1 MSFMDYFEQEF
12 RSGFSRLILCLLS
25 VSGVV
30 LVIACLN
37 LASMMI
43 VQGASRTPEIGIRMA
58 LGVTRKEIML
68 LVFRQGSVSTL
79 VGLGCGLIV
88 GLGLAHLLRSM
99 IAKVS
104 PVDPISIGVTILVLA
119 LTSVLAGWIP
129 ARRAAKVDPMVALR
143 CE

>member
-1 MSFMDYFEQEF
+1 
-12 RSGFSRLILCLLS
+12 LILCLLS